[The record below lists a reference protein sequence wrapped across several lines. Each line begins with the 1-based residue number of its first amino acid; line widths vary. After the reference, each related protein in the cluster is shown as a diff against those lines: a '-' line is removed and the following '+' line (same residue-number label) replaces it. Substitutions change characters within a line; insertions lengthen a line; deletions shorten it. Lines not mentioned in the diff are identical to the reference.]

1 MIAGDYMEAIGVA
14 DQASTIAR
22 VLGLPEPARAL
33 AYRGFARLYLGE
45 PKGLD
50 EMEHALELLIEQG
63 AGRDAA
69 ILQNNLAIARYPL
82 QGPARS
88 LSGFEQG
95 IAFCAERGL
104 AEPAAQLESNCPL
117 LLVELGRPDEALQR
131 VTALVPR
138 LEAIGDT
145 PSLGEPRAVE
155 LATRARR
162 GERNLGVAAS
172 WLLELAR
179 QIAAADILAMA
190 FASAAAAFVVD
201 EPSRARA
208 LLAELAEMEGAR
220 DNPYYSRHLAAML
233 RTVLVAGDVD
243 LAKNLVEGLEPR
255 FPLDEHG
262 LCSVRGQLAEH
273 AGDHTEA
280 ATVYAEAAERWR
292 KFGHVPERAYALLGE
307 GRCLRALERPE
318 AEQPLR
324 EAQKLFAT
332 MGYAPALADTEALLQ
347 QAEARAAAR
356 TSA

>member
-1 MIAGDYMEAIGVA
+1 
-14 DQASTIAR
+14 
-22 VLGLPEPARAL
+22 
-33 AYRGFARLYLGE
+33 
-45 PKGLD
+45 
-50 EMEHALELLIEQG
+50 MEHALELLIEQG

-155 LATRARR
+155 LATRALR

-280 ATVYAEAAERWR
+280 ATV
-292 KFGHVPERAYALLGE
+292 
-307 GRCLRALERPE
+307 
-318 AEQPLR
+318 
-324 EAQKLFAT
+324 
-332 MGYAPALADTEALLQ
+332 
-347 QAEARAAAR
+347 
-356 TSA
+356 